1 MNDKKELKKQRN
13 KHRRKLT
20 KILQISINGL
30 VRHDSEHLS
39 VEEASLLLENPP
51 EWLIEE
57 QRKYIAHN
65 QSTKGKTTRK
75 EKERIKLSNLAE
87 YFRQWKDQGC
97 PDVDS
102 PEWLDH
108 LKTVQHLFLDENDP
122 SLSKGINQ

>member
-1 MNDKKELKKQRN
+1 MKQKIAAKIERAN
-13 KHRRKLT
+13 KLADRK
-20 KILQISINGL
+20 
-30 VRHDSEHLS
+30 
-39 VEEASLLLENPP
+39 
-51 EWLIEE
+51 
-57 QRKYIAHN
+57 RKAE
-65 QSTKGKTTRK
+65 GKTTRK